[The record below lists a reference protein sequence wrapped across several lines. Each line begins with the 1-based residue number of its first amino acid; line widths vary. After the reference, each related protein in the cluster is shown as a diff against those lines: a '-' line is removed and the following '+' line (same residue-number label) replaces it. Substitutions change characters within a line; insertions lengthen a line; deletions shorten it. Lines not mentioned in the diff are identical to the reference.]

1 MARSI
6 VEKVIAIATT
16 VFVILLGIAFIVCTA
31 HLYFTG
37 GEDPYSRERVGGYL
51 LTLLPLSIITIG
63 HVIAGIVVKIIR
75 TRNDDELSSRTHS
88 ELLESFSSRYAPD
101 AFGGEAGVIIAKER
115 SNRKIFKYIAYAFS
129 ALIFVLVLVYICFFA
144 EFTVDNL
151 NADVVAAFVVALPL
165 CVIAVGIHVPRI
177 YLAESSCKREL
188 EAMKFYIKEN
198 GVPTTVKKDKPTK
211 KFDYMIIAK
220 VGVACIAIAFIIL
233 GVVNGGMKDVLAK
246 AVKIC
251 TECIGLG

>member
-16 VFVILLGIAFIVCTA
+16 VLVILLGIAFIICTA

-51 LTLLPLSIITIG
+51 LTLMPLSIITVG
-63 HVIAGIVVKIIR
+63 HVIAGIVIKIIR
-75 TRNDDELSSRTHS
+75 ARNDDEPTARTQS
-88 ELLESFSSRYAPD
+88 ELLESFGSRYAPD
-101 AFGGEAGVIIAKER
+101 AFGGETGVIIAKER
-115 SNRKIFKYIAYAFS
+115 NNRKIFKFIAYALS
-129 ALIFVLVLVYICFFA
+129 ALIFVFVLVYFCFLA

-151 NADVVAAFVVALPL
+151 NADVVAAFVVTLPL
-165 CVIAVGIHVPRI
+165 CAIAVGIHVPRI

-188 EAMKFYIKEN
+188 EAMKSYIKEN
-198 GVPTTVKKDKPTK
+198 GAPATVNKDKPTAK
-211 KFDYMIIAK
+211 LDYMIVVKAA
-220 VGVACIAIAFIIL
+220 VVCIAVTFIIL